1 MARLR
6 FLYVI
11 HTTADVTDADTD
23 GNFELVVFSPVNPQ
37 AEIGEFGFPDRP
49 HDERERGRTDRYR
62 LNVSSLNMDMFHV
75 RPEILAIRTGSDD
88 AWLPSSIWVIA
99 EDVQGNRQLEV
110 ALPNWPSSLWWSTQE
125 SEGEPIRRLVVPLT
139 Q

>member
-37 AEIGEFGFPDRP
+37 AEIGEFGFPTYP
-49 HDERERGRTDRYR
+49 TMSASGGERT
-62 LNVSSLNMDMFHV
+62 N
-75 RPEILAIRTGSDD
+75 TGS
-88 AWLPSSIWVIA
+88 
-99 EDVQGNRQLEV
+99 
-110 ALPNWPSSLWWSTQE
+110 T
-125 SEGEPIRRLVVPLT
+125 
-139 Q
+139 

>member
-99 EDVQGNRQLEV
+99 EDVQAPGSWR
-110 ALPNWPSSLWWSTQE
+110 LPCQIGPAAYGGVHKSLKANPSAASSC
-125 SEGEPIRRLVVPLT
+125 P
-139 Q
+139 